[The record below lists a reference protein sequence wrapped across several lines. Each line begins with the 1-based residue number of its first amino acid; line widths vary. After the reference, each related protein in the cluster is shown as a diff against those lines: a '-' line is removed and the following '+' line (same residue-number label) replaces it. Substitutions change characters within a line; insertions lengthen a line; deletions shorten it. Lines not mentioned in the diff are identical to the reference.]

1 MNGSGGGQ
9 VRIEVAE
16 GVATLTLDHPPLNI
30 MTRALVREL
39 KTAVGSLAVRDDLRA
54 LVIAAAGKH
63 FSAGA
68 DVGEHL
74 PPTFGDMIPEFVST
88 IGAVAAFPVPVIAA
102 VRGRCLG
109 GGFELAQAADLIVA
123 GEGASFGQ
131 PEITLGVTAPA
142 ACALLPRLVA
152 RGVAAELLLTGDAI
166 GARRAHEV
174 GLVQR
179 LAADDR
185 VEAEAAALAGRCAR
199 LSASALRLTKRTVGA
214 AARPGLASA
223 LRAAEAIYVGELM
236 RTEDAIEGLT
246 AFLEKRPPSW
256 SHR

>member
-1 MNGSGGGQ
+1 MNGTGDGL
-9 VRIEVAE
+9 VRTGIAE

-39 KTAVGSLAVRDDLRA
+39 GAAVGSLAAREDLRA
-54 LVIAAAGKH
+54 LVITAAGKH

-74 PPTFGDMIPEFVST
+74 PPSYRDMIPEFVST

-131 PEITLGVTAPA
+131 PEIALGVTAPA

-152 RGVAAELLLTGDAI
+152 RGVAAELLFTGDAWS
-166 GARRAHEV
+166 ARRAHEV

-179 LAADDR
+179 LTADDR
-185 VEAEAAALAGRCAR
+185 VEAEAATLAARCAR
-199 LSASALRLTKRTVGA
+199 LSAAALRLTKRTMTA
-214 AARPGLASA
+214 AAGGGLGTA
-223 LRAAEAIYVGELM
+223 LRAAQAIYLDELM
-236 RTEDAIEGLT
+236 RTEDAVEGLT
-246 AFLEKRPPSW
+246 AFLQKRPPSW